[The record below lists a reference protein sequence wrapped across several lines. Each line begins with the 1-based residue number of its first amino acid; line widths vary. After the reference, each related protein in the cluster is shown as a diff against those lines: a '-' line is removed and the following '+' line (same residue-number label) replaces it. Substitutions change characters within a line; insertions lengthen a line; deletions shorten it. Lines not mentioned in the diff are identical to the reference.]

1 VRLLAD
7 LVLLV
12 HLLFILFVAA
22 GGLLVI
28 RWPRLAWLHAP
39 LAAWGI
45 IVGWANLTCPLT
57 PLENYFRRQ
66 AGQQGYSGGF
76 IEQYLTAVIYPDG
89 LTRTAQIILGA
100 ALLIVNTAA
109 YWYLFR
115 NRRRSVTPRRHGA

>member
-1 VRLLAD
+1 MGLLAD
-7 LVLLV
+7 LVLIV

-22 GGLLVI
+22 GGILVI
-28 RWPRLAWLHAP
+28 RWPRLAWLHGP

-100 ALLIVNTAA
+100 ALLIVNAVA
-109 YWYLFR
+109 YWYMFR
-115 NRRRSVTPRRHGA
+115 IRQRSATARHHRA

>member
-1 VRLLAD
+1 MGLLAD
-7 LVLLV
+7 LVLIV

-22 GGLLVI
+22 GGILVI

-57 PLENYFRRQ
+57 PLENYFRRR

-100 ALLIVNTAA
+100 ALLIVNAAA
-109 YWYLFR
+109 YWYVFR
-115 NRRRSVTPRRHGA
+115 NRRPSILPRHHET